1 MKKTGIRQSNIELLR
16 ILSMMMVLA
25 VHFAGAALGLPLP
38 VGLGSTDAA
47 WWWRTSVATLSIV
60 GVNCF
65 TLISGYFG
73 IRASVRG
80 LLTFVTQCVF
90 YSVAMYSVCAL
101 CGVVSFS
108 FAAWGESWLAL
119 THTDLWYVPAYL
131 CLYLLSP
138 FINAG
143 MERLTDRQLLLWT
156 GIFVLVNL
164 YAGWWWGASFNPNGY
179 TVVQLVMMYCVGS
192 AVRRMLSG
200 VPPGV
205 GWSLYLGASAFT
217 AVAAAYM
224 APLKVYAYNSPLVI
238 VASVGLLLA
247 FAGMQFRS
255 GFINYVARS
264 SFAVYLIHKNKLI
277 WVSMVKPVAIA
288 AWGAGSLWIA
298 TGSLLAF
305 IAVTFAVAVAADY
318 VRRGVC
324 LPLIGAL
331 FGK

>member
-25 VHFAGAALGLPLP
+25 VHFDGATLGLPLP

-47 WWWRTSVATLSIV
+47 WWWRTSVETLSIV

>member
-1 MKKTGIRQSNIELLR
+1 M
-16 ILSMMMVLA
+16 
-25 VHFAGAALGLPLP
+25 
-38 VGLGSTDAA
+38 
-47 WWWRTSVATLSIV
+47 
-60 GVNCF
+60 
-65 TLISGYFG
+65 
-73 IRASVRG
+73 
-80 LLTFVTQCVF
+80 
-90 YSVAMYSVCAL
+90 
-101 CGVVSFS
+101 
-108 FAAWGESWLAL
+108 GESWLAL

-164 YAGWWWGASFNPNGY
+164 YAGWWWEASFNPNGY
-179 TVVQLVMMYCVGS
+179 TVVQLVMMYCVGA

-247 FAGMQFRS
+247 FAGMRFRS
-255 GFINYVARS
+255 GFVNYVARS